1 MSQGESQ
8 ATAEAMLKQV
18 YDAFNRRDIGAVL
31 AVMHP
36 DVEWP
41 NGMDGGYVHGH
52 GGVREYWTRQWGM
65 IDPSV
70 TPTGFAEE
78 QDGRIAVKVRQVIRN
93 LSGEMIAD
101 REVEHV
107 YRFRDGLVDH
117 MEIRTP

>member
-1 MSQGESQ
+1 VTEDKR
-8 ATAEAMLKQV
+8 AMLTHV
-18 YDAFNRRDIGAVL
+18 YAAFNERRIDDVL
-31 AVMHP
+31 SAMRP

-52 GGVREYWTRQWGM
+52 DEVRTYWTRQWEM

-70 TPTGFAEE
+70 VPTGFVEE
-78 QDGRIAVKVRQVIRN
+78 PDGRIAVKVHQVIRN
-93 LSGEMIAD
+93 LSGEVIAD

-107 YRFRDGLVDH
+107 YRFRDGLVEH

>member
-1 MSQGESQ
+1 MTENQR
-8 ATAEAMLKQV
+8 AMLERV
-18 YDAFNRRDIGAVL
+18 YAAFNERRSDDVL
-31 AVMHP
+31 SVMQP

-52 GGVREYWTRQWGM
+52 DGVREYFIRQWGM

-93 LSGEMIAD
+93 LSGEVTAD